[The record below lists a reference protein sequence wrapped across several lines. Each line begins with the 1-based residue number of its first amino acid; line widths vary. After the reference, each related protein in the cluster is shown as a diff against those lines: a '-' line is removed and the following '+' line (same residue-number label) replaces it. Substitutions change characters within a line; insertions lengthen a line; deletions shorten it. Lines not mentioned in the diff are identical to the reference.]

1 MVFGYRKRNELQPS
15 ICEACINFFY
25 LPFNMFTLL
34 LLALK
39 VFAFYEIKKIFLDS
53 SAVVDTN
60 EINAHNNAVP
70 FLKSSYLQIW
80 RHYLRKLKLL
90 YCFWQFLVIW
100 TIITYTG
107 FIKLKKCYFHQT
119 EYLSGV
125 FLFWYIPT

>member
-1 MVFGYRKRNELQPS
+1 MELFWYLVIAKETSCSHPFVRHVL
-15 ICEACINFFY
+15 IFFY

-70 FLKSSYLQIW
+70 FLKSSYLQI
-80 RHYLRKLKLL
+80 
-90 YCFWQFLVIW
+90 
-100 TIITYTG
+100 
-107 FIKLKKCYFHQT
+107 
-119 EYLSGV
+119 
-125 FLFWYIPT
+125 